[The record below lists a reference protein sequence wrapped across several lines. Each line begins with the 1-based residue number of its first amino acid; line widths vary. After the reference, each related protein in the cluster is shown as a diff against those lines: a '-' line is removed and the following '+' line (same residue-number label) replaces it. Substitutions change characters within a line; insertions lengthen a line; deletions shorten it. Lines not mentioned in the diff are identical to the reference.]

1 MLAGIAFNL
10 TRATATFT
18 RPQLARA
25 TTGTIRGTLIAVP
38 ARIACPTR
46 HRPNGDAG
54 GAAADP
60 DWQAGVA
67 KGAMLDVRCWMG
79 YRWSKKVRT
88 SALKRAGCS
97 MFEA

>member
-1 MLAGIAFNL
+1 MVIGQRPTDRPSYEAPGREGSDGPPAAEVDPGDSAVERVGYPHGTGRNGG
-10 TRATATFT
+10 ATADT
-18 RPQLARA
+18 
-25 TTGTIRGTLIAVP
+25 
-38 ARIACPTR
+38 
-46 HRPNGDAG
+46 
-54 GAAADP
+54 

-67 KGAMLDVRCWMG
+67 KRAMLDVRCWMG